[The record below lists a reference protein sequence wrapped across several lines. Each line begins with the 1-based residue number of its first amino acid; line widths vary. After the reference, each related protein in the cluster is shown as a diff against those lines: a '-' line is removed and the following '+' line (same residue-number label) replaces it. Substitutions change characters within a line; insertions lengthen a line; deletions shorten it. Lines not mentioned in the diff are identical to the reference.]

1 MTNPVTPFRND
12 LFGSR
17 GMDIKAAMDY
27 AETMISTFQGTEYA
41 AAKTAIGVLVNT
53 IESAVTQSKGPTPLE
68 EALFEII
75 DKRIAVLQI
84 NTQVEINASIDDWM
98 DNNLRD
104 KMMDILANEDIDDD
118 ISNWMSNNFDITDY
132 NVDDAIESWADN
144 NLDEKIQDAIAKL
157 NPGMSSKEF
166 DYSLSEVNKIMQ
178 RAQQRAKD
186 IAEGRP
192 PKFEAEPEAPAAGGK
207 SKFKVIG
214 TEPVKAP

>member
-1 MTNPVTPFRND
+1 MSNPVTPFRND

-27 AETMISTFQGTEYA
+27 VETMISTFQGTEYA
-41 AAKTAIGVLVNT
+41 AARTAIGVLVNT

-84 NTQVEINASIDDWM
+84 NSQVEINASIDDWM
-98 DNNLRD
+98 ENNLRD

-132 NVDDAIESWADN
+132 NVDDAIESWMDN
-144 NLDEKIQDAIAKL
+144 NMDEKIQDAIS
-157 NPGMSSKEF
+157 NIEF
-166 DYSLSEVNKIMQ
+166 SV
-178 RAQQRAKD
+178 
-186 IAEGRP
+186 
-192 PKFEAEPEAPAAGGK
+192 
-207 SKFKVIG
+207 
-214 TEPVKAP
+214 TVK

>member
-27 AETMISTFQGTEYA
+27 AEIMINTFQGTEYA

-84 NTQVEINASIDDWM
+84 NSQVEINASIDDWM
-98 DNNLRD
+98 ENNLRD

-132 NVDDAIESWADN
+132 NVDDAIEAWADN
-144 NLDEKIQDAIAKL
+144 NLDEKI
-157 NPGMSSKEF
+157 
-166 DYSLSEVNKIMQ
+166 SEAVNNLTFNITV
-178 RAQQRAKD
+178 
-186 IAEGRP
+186 
-192 PKFEAEPEAPAAGGK
+192 
-207 SKFKVIG
+207 S
-214 TEPVKAP
+214 

>member
-27 AETMISTFQGTEYA
+27 AEIMINTFQGSEYA

-84 NTQVEINASIDDWM
+84 NSQVEINASIDDWM
-98 DNNLRD
+98 ENNLRD
-104 KMMDILANEDIDDD
+104 KVMDIIANEDIDDD

-144 NLDEKIQDAIAKL
+144 NLDEKIQDAIS
-157 NPGMSSKEF
+157 NIEF
-166 DYSLSEVNKIMQ
+166 SV
-178 RAQQRAKD
+178 
-186 IAEGRP
+186 
-192 PKFEAEPEAPAAGGK
+192 
-207 SKFKVIG
+207 
-214 TEPVKAP
+214 TVK

>member
-1 MTNPVTPFRND
+1 MGNSAIIQLSNRPIRYNLERRENAMTNPVSPFRNN

-17 GMDIKAAMDY
+17 GMDIQSAMDY

-53 IESAVTQSKGPTPLE
+53 IESAVTQSQGPTPLE
-68 EALFEII
+68 EALFAII
-75 DKRIAVLQI
+75 DKRIAVMQI

-132 NVDDAIESWADN
+132 DVDGAIESWMDN
-144 NLDEKIQDAIAKL
+144 NLDEKINNL
-157 NPGMSSKEF
+157 E
-166 DYSLSEVNKIMQ
+166 LVV
-178 RAQQRAKD
+178 R
-186 IAEGRP
+186 
-192 PKFEAEPEAPAAGGK
+192 
-207 SKFKVIG
+207 
-214 TEPVKAP
+214 VK